1 MGVTMPC
8 QKENPILRKTG
19 RIHGLGTKL
28 SERGSTVDQSTLY
41 NKGNPAFSLTGGMRN
56 RAEGRQQI
64 GAFIS

>member
-1 MGVTMPC
+1 MPC

-28 SERGSTVDQSTLY
+28 SERDSTVDQSTLY
-41 NKGNPAFSLTGGMRN
+41 NKGNPVFSLTGGMRN

>member
-1 MGVTMPC
+1 MPC
-8 QKENPILRKTG
+8 QKENQMPRKTG

-28 SERGSTVDQSTLY
+28 SERDSTVDQSTLY
-41 NKGNPAFSLTGGMRN
+41 NKNNPVFCLTGGMRN